1 MKTSPKVCCELYFRL
16 SSRRSVEA
24 AHPRLG
30 QDLFTSCGAKELVA
44 RHLDSYLHCLAAV
57 SGAAGVV
64 TKLRRLQ
71 PTVFRHLV
79 ALRRPRD
86 ELGARWI
93 EQTSIIIATLTTRAL
108 LSRSRTQDRKLW
120 MDRFSVLSFYLI

>member
-1 MKTSPKVCCELYFRL
+1 MKTQPKVCCELYFRL

-30 QDLFTSCGAKELVA
+30 QDVFTSCGAKELVA

-71 PTVFRHLV
+71 PTVFRQLV

-93 EQTSIIIATLTTRAL
+93 QQTST
-108 LSRSRTQDRKLW
+108 
-120 MDRFSVLSFYLI
+120 V

>member
-1 MKTSPKVCCELYFRL
+1 MKAVVAVFNQGFLRDYTTSKFTKDRLKLYFRL

-30 QDLFTSCGAKELVA
+30 QDVFTSSGAKELVA

-71 PTVFRHLV
+71 PTVFRQLV

-93 EQTSIIIATLTTRAL
+93 QQTSIIISTAATCHVMP
-108 LSRSRTQDRKLW
+108 S
-120 MDRFSVLSFYLI
+120 